1 MSAISITANLPRLI
15 DSMGKAFTDS
25 HTVVFELIQNAERSG
40 ATEIHIT
47 HGPGWLQVVDNGHGI
62 RNPEKLL
69 ALAESDWSP
78 AIMAERSPYGLGFMA
93 ALFAADRIRVQS
105 LDFQF
110 EATTEELLALKPV
123 EVKPAPLRVDGTQVL
138 LGGTRFDEGRLRS
151 ELQHR
156 LVGFPIPV
164 FFHGKELQRP
174 AALSAPAREGWRKTP
189 VGMVRLDLDAPVVT
203 SYWTLILQGLR
214 FVEREPS
221 FSSVVVHLDPTRY
234 FGRLPDRTALVDE
247 ERVKREVYKAV
258 VDLAREMLQEAKA
271 ALPPEEFVVRHYE
284 HCLRWGCLQL
294 LNDIPY
300 VSADWL
306 IQWDGAPRYPGELN
320 FDDCFQEFEAEGSLI
335 HRDAVPAVVLSRIE
349 EGEDLVS
356 CNLPF
361 LLYAWQKNYPILEAT
376 LDNGHW
382 IYERICPLPR
392 HAGFGEKRIEIKVK
406 PGALRGERKF
416 NGNWNAVLKV
426 YDEIR
431 LDGPDGEVV
440 LPPGVGVVHHDDY
453 RELAVQPETDDNVL
467 LQLDSYRDDEVYL
480 DTVFNEDS
488 NTFYRL
494 KRQILGSSPAESL
507 LAALRQSGIYDEV
520 LAALVAHGPVVL
532 SASNGEI
539 VVTSNRA

>member
-1 MSAISITANLPRLI
+1 MNAISISANLPRLI

-47 HGPGWLQVVDNGHGI
+47 HAPGMLQVVDNGHGI

-93 ALFAADRIRVQS
+93 ALFAADRIRVHS

-123 EVKPAPLRVDGTQVL
+123 EVKPAPLRFDGTQVL

-258 VDLAREMLQEAKA
+258 VNLAREMLQEAKA
-271 ALPPEEFVVRHYE
+271 ALSPEEFVDRHYE

-300 VSADWL
+300 ISADWL
-306 IQWDGAPRYPGELN
+306 IQWDGAPRHPGELN

-335 HRDAVPAVVLSRIE
+335 HRDAFPAVVLSRIE
-349 EGEDLVS
+349 EEDLVS

-361 LLYAWQKNYPILEAT
+361 LLYAWQKNYPILQAT
-376 LDNGHW
+376 LDDGHW

-392 HAGFGEKRIEIKVK
+392 HAGFGEKGIEIKVK

-431 LDGPDGEVV
+431 LEGPDGEVV
-440 LPPGVGVVHHDDY
+440 LPPDVGVVYHDDY
-453 RELAVQPETDDNVL
+453 RALAVQPETDDNVL

-480 DTVFNEDS
+480 DTVFNYDS

-532 SASNGEI
+532 SASNSEI